1 MFHFSPRNALLP
13 SAALAILLGL
23 TACGGGSS
31 DPAPADTTI
40 NASGAAAG
48 AAAGTVTTT
57 TTPTPTP
64 TPTPVAATKALGLTD
79 QRASVGGANPGT
91 TSLVAFDIAT
101 PNTVVTTRITAPA
114 GAGAFQAN
122 EWIFGIDFRPVD
134 GILWGLSNRGRLFTI
149 DPGTAVATFQRPL
162 VADTLTPG
170 FTALDPST
178 SVSVDFNPAAD
189 RMRVVTF
196 VGQNLRINV
205 ATGATIEDTPVPPV
219 GTTGFSWVA
228 GVAYTNSIAG
238 ATPTTA
244 TTLYTINNNRDDLS
258 TQTPPNSGTQ
268 VLVGSLGVAI
278 AEVQGFDIS
287 GPVGSTAQL
296 ALAALATDGAA
307 GPHSL
312 YNINLSTGAAT
323 LRGTAATAQIGGPTG
338 LPLVDIAIRP

>member
-13 SAALAILLGL
+13 SAALTILLGL
-23 TACGGGSS
+23 SACGGGGGS
-31 DPAPADTTI
+31 DPAPADSTTTTT
-40 NASGAAAG
+40 ASGAAAA

-57 TTPTPTP
+57 TTNPTTTP

-79 QRASVGGANPGT
+79 QRASTGGPNPGT

-101 PNTVVTTRITAPA
+101 PNNVVTTRIT
-114 GAGAFQAN
+114 GAFQAN
-122 EWIFGIDFRPVD
+122 EWIYGIDFRPSN
-134 GILWGLSNRGRLFTI
+134 GSLWGLSNRGRLFTI
-149 DPGTAVATFQRPL
+149 DPGTAVATFQRAL
-162 VADTLTPG
+162 IADINAPG

-205 ATGATIEDTPVPPV
+205 DTGATIEDTPVPQV
-219 GTTGFSWVA
+219 GTTGFAWVA
-228 GVAYTNSIAG
+228 GAAYTNSISG
-238 ATPTTA
+238 ATATTP

-258 TQTPPNSGTQ
+258 TQTPPNTGTQ
-268 VLVGSLGVAI
+268 VLVGTLGTAI

-296 ALAALATDGAA
+296 ALAALAADGAT